1 MNRGE
6 EISSLLRISS
16 EELVRKANGHLIIL
30 DTLEDLHRHFARSL
44 ADEVEKNNRENKPT
58 ILILPYGPVP
68 QYPIFVNHVNDER
81 ISLKLCTFFFMDEY
95 TDDNGTEIKEDHFL
109 SFKGGIK
116 RIFANVKPEFAI
128 REDHLI
134 FPSTEN
140 IYHLKEMMR
149 EGGGVQTCYGGI
161 GIHGHL
167 AFNEPEPGVK
177 WTDPRLVYLNNFT
190 ITINCI
196 REGVGGDLINFP
208 RKALTIGMNQILGSK
223 RIRLYC
229 RNDVPGL
236 DWANTVLRLAVLGS
250 PDDDYPVTHIR
261 NHSDWLVI
269 TDRNTASTP
278 KHVLESFPQ
287 V

>member
-6 EISSLLRISS
+6 EISKLLGLTP
-16 EELVRKANGHLIIL
+16 EELVKESSGHLLVL
-30 DTLEDLHRHFARSL
+30 DTLDELHKHFARSL
-44 ADEVEKNNRENKPT
+44 ADEIKKNNQHRKPT
-58 ILILPYGPVP
+58 ALILPYGPVP
-68 QYPIFVNHVNDER
+68 QYPIFVKHVNEEK
-81 ISLKLCTFFFMDEY
+81 ISLKSCTFFFMDEY
-95 TDDNGTEIKEDHFL
+95 ADDNGIEISKTHHL
-109 SFKGGIK
+109 SFQRGVEE
-116 RIFANVKPEFAI
+116 IFSAIGPRLAIPE
-128 REDHLI
+128 EHLV
-134 FPSTEN
+134 FPSSKN
-140 IYHLKEMMR
+140 IYLLKEMI
-149 EGGGVQTCYGGI
+149 EKAGGIQTCYGGI

-190 ITINCI
+190 VTMNCI